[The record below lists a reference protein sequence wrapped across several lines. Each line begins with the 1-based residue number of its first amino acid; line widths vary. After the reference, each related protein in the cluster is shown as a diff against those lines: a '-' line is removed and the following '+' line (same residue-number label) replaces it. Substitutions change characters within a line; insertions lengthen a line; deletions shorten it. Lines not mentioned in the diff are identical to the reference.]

1 MKRYLFIIIGIIFI
15 VFIYSCTNSDK
26 VANELIEYHNNDWLT
41 FKKMSDKKLGP
52 METEFIRLTT
62 GQDLQGTET
71 LIKKEILPTLGEL
84 IDYLEGIKLEHKEVK
99 ELNQLKV
106 EIQKEIYI
114 GFKELSTMI
123 AEMDRQELE
132 ESADILYE
140 YRCLSIKLSHIT
152 LFRDY
157 SSIRNH
163 FVFSTALRLL
173 SC

>member
-1 MKRYLFIIIGIIFI
+1 
-15 VFIYSCTNSDK
+15 
-26 VANELIEYHNNDWLT
+26 
-41 FKKMSDKKLGP
+41 MSEKKLGP
-52 METEFIRLTT
+52 KETEFLRLTT

-114 GFKELSTMI
+114 GFKELATMI

-140 YRCLSIKLSHIT
+140 YEENGERIDKMK
-152 LFRDY
+152 RKEDE
-157 SSIRNH
+157 
-163 FVFSTALRLL
+163 
-173 SC
+173 